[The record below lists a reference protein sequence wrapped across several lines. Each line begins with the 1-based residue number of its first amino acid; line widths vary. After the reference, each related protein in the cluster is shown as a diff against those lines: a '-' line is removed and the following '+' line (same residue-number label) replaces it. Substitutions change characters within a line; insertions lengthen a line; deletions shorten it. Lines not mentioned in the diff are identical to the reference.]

1 MNAKDIQYSDDA
13 RNKMMEGVNKLAN
26 AVKVTLGPKG
36 RNVIIDKPYSGPRS
50 TKDGVTVARE
60 VFLQDRCENV
70 GAQFMKQVAMK
81 TFDMAGDG
89 TTTSTVLA
97 QAIMKEGNKAIGR
110 GINPMDLKR
119 GIDIAVAAVVD
130 DIKQHSR
137 PIEGPEDIMHVA
149 LISANG
155 DEEVAKNITEAF
167 KRQGTDGF
175 VNIVES
181 KKVKTELD
189 FVTGIKFE
197 GGYVSPYFVNNNNNT
212 WEYEDCHIFYY
223 EKKFIKA
230 DGLEPLLAEAF
241 KLGRPLLVIADDVIG
256 GAVAL
261 QIANHQQKRFSSCS
275 VKAPSFHEHRT
286 LLLKDM
292 ITITGGDLVGAAE
305 GKALLNHIKPAIF
318 GKAKKVIVSKDHT
331 IIIEGSGDQDKIDA
345 RKLMLENL
353 LKEAYDSHDD
363 QREYIAQLKERLT
376 YFKGMAVIR
385 VGGTTE
391 LEMKERYDFYDDALC
406 ATKAAI
412 AEGILPGGGIAL
424 LRSRAVL
431 KEIKHENP
439 DVMAGINII
448 QDALLAPCMQIAD
461 NAGVDAKDI
470 VRLLLDK
477 PDYNYGYDA
486 LNGVYK
492 EMMEAGI
499 IDPTKVVRCALEDAA
514 SIAGIMITTEA
525 MITDMVQDN
534 APQLP
539 SGFTTLAM

>member
-1 MNAKDIQYSDDA
+1 MSAKDIQYSDDA

-36 RNVIIDKPYSGPRS
+36 RNVIIDRPYSGPRS

-60 VFLQDRCENV
+60 IFLQDRCENV

-81 TFDMAGDG
+81 TFDLAGDG

-119 GIDIAVAAVVD
+119 GIDLAVTAVVSD
-130 DIKQHSR
+130 LKQHSR
-137 PIEGPEDIMHVA
+137 PINGSEDIMRVA

-155 DEEVAKNITEAF
+155 DKEIAKNITEAF
-167 KRQGTDGF
+167 EKQGVDGF
-175 VNIVES
+175 VNIIEGR
-181 KKVKTELD
+181 KLTTELD
-189 FVTGIKFE
+189 FVTGIKFD
-197 GGYVSPYFVNNNNNT
+197 GGYVSPYFVNKDNNT

-223 EKKFIKA
+223 EKKFQKA
-230 DGLEPLLAEAF
+230 EGLEPLLAEAF
-241 KLGRPLLVIADDVIG
+241 KLGRPLLVIADDVVG

-292 ITITGGDLVGAAE
+292 ITITGGELIGIAE
-305 GKALLNHIKPAIF
+305 GKALPNHIKPSIF
-318 GKAKKVIVSKDHT
+318 GRAKKVIVSKDHT
-331 IIIEGSGDQDKIDA
+331 LIIDGDGDKNKIEA
-345 RKLMLENL
+345 RKIMLENL
-353 LKEAYDSHDD
+353 LKEANNSQDD
-363 QREYIAQLKERLT
+363 QKEHIAQLKERLT

-424 LRSRAVL
+424 LKSISVL
-431 KEIKHENP
+431 DDLRGENE
-439 DVMAGINII
+439 DVNAGIRII
-448 QDALLAPCMQIAD
+448 RDSLSAPCAQIAA
-461 NAGVDAKDI
+461 NAGI
-470 VRLLLDK
+470 VGVSEAIRANTTS
-477 PDYNYGYDA
+477 DYNYGYDA
-486 LNGVYK
+486 QKDVYGD
-492 EMMEAGI
+492 MMEMGI
-499 IDPTKVVRCALEDAA
+499 IDPTKVIRSALEDAA
-514 SIAGIMITTEA
+514 SVAGIMITTEA
-525 MITDMVQDN
+525 MITDMMDN
-534 APQLP
+534 DAPKIP
-539 SGFTTLAM
+539 SGFTTLG